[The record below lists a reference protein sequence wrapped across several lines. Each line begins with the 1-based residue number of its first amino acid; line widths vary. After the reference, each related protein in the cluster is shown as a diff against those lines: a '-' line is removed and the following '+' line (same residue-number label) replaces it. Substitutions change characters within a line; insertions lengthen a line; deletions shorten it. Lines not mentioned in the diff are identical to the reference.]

1 MGAQPTVAIWRDVNG
16 SQGGGDMHGKQLRKL
31 RDELISELQ
40 LDKSATTESVCVRL
54 CEVMAERR
62 QQQIRLRFDDL
73 GDTGMSGLWAVTDDG
88 INVII
93 VTTARS
99 WLHRL
104 LILLHEIS
112 HMLCG
117 HTPMELKAPEDR
129 QMLFPD
135 ISPGMLK
142 MLAGRTSLTRQEER
156 EADRVA
162 GALTRGLLDWARQQ
176 DVDPFM
182 PAGDDAVTRLWYQ
195 LGYSPERGHRGS

>member
-1 MGAQPTVAIWRDVNG
+1 
-16 SQGGGDMHGKQLRKL
+16 MHGKQLRTL
-31 RDELISELQ
+31 RDELIDDLR

-54 CEVMAERR
+54 CEVMAERLD
-62 QQQIRLRFDDL
+62 QEIRLRFDDL

-88 INVII
+88 INIII

-104 LILLHEIS
+104 LILLHEIA

-117 HTPMELKAPEDR
+117 HTPMELKAPEER

-142 MLAGRTSLTRQEER
+142 MLAGRTSLTRREER

-176 DVDPFM
+176 DIDPFM
-182 PAGDDAVTRLWYQ
+182 PAEDNPMTRLWFQ
-195 LGYSPERGHRGS
+195 MGYSPKRGHRDS